1 VAQADDIL
9 RAVSLQSGGFIA
21 AARNP
26 VPASYV
32 KQHAAVGAISYALR
46 LGEAMLA
53 AQPRGAEAVIEAA
66 VRETK
71 GRILGRGPVRDAQV
85 DTRDSFDF
93 ARFRVESPDGTL
105 LLHTMNEYMAVDR
118 EPAAPDS
125 QADGPVRLATFPD
138 LICTLSLETGLPVS
152 VAQMREGTEV
162 AVLVNS
168 KVDLPVGTGARE
180 PDAYPEVE
188 AALGID
194 LQSYALT

>member
-1 VAQADDIL
+1 
-9 RAVSLQSGGFIA
+9 
-21 AARNP
+21 
-26 VPASYV
+26 V
-32 KQHAAVGAISYALR
+32 KQHAAVGAISYAMR

-53 AQPRGAEAVIEAA
+53 AQPEGAEAVIAAA
-66 VRETK
+66 VRQTK

-93 ARFRVESPDGTL
+93 AHFQVESPDGAL

-118 EPAAPDS
+118 E
-125 QADGPVRLATFPD
+125 GTRLATFPD

-152 VAQMREGTEV
+152 VAQMHEGNEV

-168 KVDLPVGTGARE
+168 KANLPVGTGARE

-194 LQSYALT
+194 LQTYALS